1 MIIDT
6 AEGKVHLNI
15 KIKKCAVKRVHQLA
29 KVHLFLML
37 LFGFYFILFYFLGF
51 GVVFLVIWG
60 VVEYFFGF

>member
-29 KVHLFLML
+29 KVHLFLVL
-37 LFGFYFILFYFLGF
+37 LFGFFLNFILFFGF
-51 GVVFLVIWG
+51 WG
-60 VVEYFFGF
+60 GFFGYLGGS